1 MDISE
6 KEVALLAKGLSR
18 LFIDVADKYGAFD
31 SWPVI
36 TRKEPEPIKDSK

>member
-6 KEVALLAKGLSR
+6 KEVTLLAKGLSR
-18 LFIDVADKYGAFD
+18 LLIDVADKYGAFD

-36 TRKEPEPIKDSK
+36 TRKEPEPIKDNK